1 MNGRVIAA
9 VALCGLVLVA
19 ASGCAAA
26 LPSATPG
33 TGSSG
38 HTPTPTPTPTPSV
51 TPSPAPIAFFV
62 PTSCLAVVPQDRL
75 DLFASQGLTLQYGPG
90 SASGDRLDRY
100 PVEAEVGDIQ
110 CLWGT
115 PSLSA
120 SVEIDIGPMT
130 DAIRPAVIAHLET
143 MFLSTTTDGDVVR
156 YFADGEQLLA
166 HDIRLPARVDIL
178 RPGSWITVLIEPGGP
193 APYDLAQS
201 IATEAAALSNA
212 D

>member
-26 LPSATPG
+26 LPSSTPG

-38 HTPTPTPTPTPSV
+38 HTPTLTLTPSV
-51 TPSPAPIAFFV
+51 TPSPVPIGFFV
-62 PTSCLAVVPQDRL
+62 PPSCLEVVTQDRL

-90 SASGDRLDRY
+90 SASGALLDRY
-100 PVEAEVGDIQ
+100 PVEDEVGDIQ

-130 DAIRPAVIAHLET
+130 DAVRPTVIAHLET
-143 MFLSTTTDGDVVR
+143 LFLSTTTDGEVVR

-166 HDIRLPARVDIL
+166 YDIPLPARVDIL
-178 RPGSWITVLIEPGGP
+178 RPVSWITVLIEPGGP